1 MQIVTRSVVKI
12 SVCKKMKYQVST
24 QLVTRGR
31 FREVWDMF
39 LVGFIGMLLC
49 VGIHTEQVEGGS

>member
-12 SVCKKMKYQVST
+12 SVCKKKMKYQVST

-31 FREVWDMF
+31 FQEVWDMF

-49 VGIHTEQVEGGS
+49 VHTEQVEGGS